1 MIFYFLSNVDILGFI
16 NWKFYSAIAELV
28 SLSLIM
34 VMAFKMDSGV
44 IEKVRIY

>member
-1 MIFYFLSNVDILGFI
+1 MIFYFLSNVDILGF

-44 IEKVRIY
+44 IDKVRI